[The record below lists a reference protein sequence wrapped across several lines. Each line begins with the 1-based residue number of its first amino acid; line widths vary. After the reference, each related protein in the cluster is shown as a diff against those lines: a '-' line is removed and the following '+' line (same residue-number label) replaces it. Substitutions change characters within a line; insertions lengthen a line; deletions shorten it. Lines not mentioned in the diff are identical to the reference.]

1 MKIFKRNWQLGW
13 VNW

>member
-1 MKIFKRNWQLGW
+1 MKITKRNWQLGW